1 MKHNTVANG
10 IIASIILAFI
20 TAFFVTDYA
29 TSDTLYAISGF
40 GMMFFGIWGAIKLKK
55 ITE

>member
-1 MKHNTVANG
+1 MSNDTVANG

-29 TSDTLYAISGF
+29 TSETMYMISGL
-40 GMMFFGIWGAIKLKK
+40 GMMFFGIWGAVKLKK
-55 ITE
+55 IK